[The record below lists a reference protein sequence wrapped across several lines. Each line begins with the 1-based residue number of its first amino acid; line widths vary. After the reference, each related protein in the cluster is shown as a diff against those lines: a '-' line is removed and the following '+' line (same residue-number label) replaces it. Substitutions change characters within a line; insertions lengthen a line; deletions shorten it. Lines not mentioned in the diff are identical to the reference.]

1 MAYARLSPDDRRAQ
15 LLALAVRMF
24 TERPYDDFSM
34 DELAGAAG
42 VSKGLLYHY
51 FPSKRAL
58 YLESLRDAAS
68 ELLDLMRPQPE
79 LPLTQ
84 QLRAA
89 LLAYTAH
96 VREHPAA
103 YRAVLRG
110 GIGTDPEI
118 ADVADGV
125 RATIRQWI
133 LDGLGISE
141 PSPRLRVT
149 VVGWVGLVEA
159 ASLDWL
165 EHGDLSAERLV
176 ETLVG
181 SLTALLAALH
191 EGAAARPRS

>member
-1 MAYARLSPDDRRAQ
+1 MAYVRLSPDDRRAQ

-34 DELAGAAG
+34 DDLAAAAG

-58 YLESLRDAAS
+58 YLESLRDVAA
-68 ELLDLMRPQPE
+68 ELLDLMRPQSS
-79 LPLTQ
+79 LPLTE

-96 VREHPAA
+96 VRDHAAA

-110 GIGTDPEI
+110 GIGTDPEM
-118 ADVADGV
+118 AEVAEGV
-125 RATIRQWI
+125 RATIRRWI
-133 LDGLGISE
+133 LDGLGVAA
-141 PSPRLRVT
+141 PSPRLRLT
-149 VVGWVGLVEA
+149 IVGWVGLVEA

-165 EHGDLSAERLV
+165 EHDDLEAERLV
-176 ETLVG
+176 DTLV
-181 SLTALLAALH
+181 SALTALLAALH
-191 EGAAARPRS
+191 RPGA